1 MVQGVA
7 PVSVADALAQAGQ
20 ALEFLA
26 GADWASLPGQ
36 VQDDALRELAHLQ
49 ARHVAARTG
58 ALLAF
63 DAANGYRFSGC
74 AGPVPWLTSAT
85 GISKPTAREQAGW
98 MRTFRGHPRLAGALR
113 AGLISDSYAKTFAGW
128 TSRLPEDDR
137 DNADEILLD
146 AAARGLAWEDLA
158 ALAQEM
164 YERSR
169 TFPDDDGDEPFRD
182 RGLRLERTF
191 GGAGRLTADLSAET
205 AGQLQKIIDAFGKH
219 LGPEDLRTSEQRQHD
234 ALGEALSRLLKAGLA
249 PQSSGM
255 DTQAMVN
262 VTLAQL
268 RRLPGSAALEDAWT
282 EARCADA
289 GYLTGP
295 GARATACAA
304 PLTPV
309 VTGHVAWD
317 ALDKLTRLCLPG
329 AGCTCGRCTCRRDP
343 APEARL
349 SLSRTV
355 LRLAADALSG
365 PEGLAAWLRSRQLG
379 APFTPA
385 SLPLDI
391 GDTDTIPGYLRRAV
405 IRRDRGCAWPGCG
418 KPPAACEPHHL
429 TPRADGGETSLDN
442 LKSLCW
448 FHHHVCVHRDG
459 WQLTVHADGTV
470 TARAPWGTELPSH
483 GPAPVLAA

>member
-1 MVQGVA
+1 MVQGVV
-7 PVSVADALAQAGQ
+7 PGSVADALAQAGQ
-20 ALEFLA
+20 ALDFLA

-36 VQDDALRELAHLQ
+36 VQDDALRELARLQ
-49 ARHVAARTG
+49 ARQVAVRTG

-85 GISKPTAREQAGW
+85 GVSKAAAREQAGW
-98 MRTFRGHPRLAGALR
+98 MRTFRGHPRLAEALT
-113 AGLISDSYAKTFAGW
+113 AGLITDSYAKAFAGW
-128 TSRLPEDDR
+128 TSRLPDEDR

-146 AAARGLAWEDLA
+146 AAARGLEWDDLA

-169 TFPDDDGDEPFRD
+169 TGPDEDGDEPFRD

-191 GGAGRLTADLSAET
+191 GGAGRLTADLSAEV
-205 AGQLQKIIDAFGKH
+205 AGQLQKILDAFGKH
-219 LGPEDLRTSEQRQHD
+219 LGPEDLRTVGQRQHD
-234 ALGEALSRLLKAGLA
+234 ALGEALSRLLKANLA

-255 DTQAMVN
+255 DTKAMVN
-262 VTLAQL
+262 VPLSQL
-268 RRLPGSAALEDAWT
+268 RQLPGSAGLEDTWI

-295 GARATACAA
+295 GARAVACASD
-304 PLTPV
+304 LTPM
-309 VTGHVAWD
+309 VTGNVAWD

-329 AGCTCGRCTCRRDP
+329 AGCTCGRCTCRPDP

-365 PEGLAAWLRSRQLG
+365 PQGLAAWLRSKQLG
-379 APFTPA
+379 TPFTPA

-391 GDTDTIPGYLRRAV
+391 GDTDSIPGYLRRAV
-405 IRRDRGCAWPGCG
+405 IRRDRGCAWPGCD

-429 TPRADGGETSLDN
+429 TPRADGGETSLQN
-442 LKSLCW
+442 LKLLCG

-459 WQLTVHADGTV
+459 WQLTVHSDGTV
-470 TARAPWGTELPSH
+470 TARAPWGTELTSSPQ
-483 GPAPVLAA
+483 PILAA